1 MLFRSGWCV
10 VGSQPGLN
18 ALSGAYYPTAVRST
32 GVGAGL
38 GVGRIGAIVG
48 PIIGGQFMAAHW
60 STRDMFLAAAIPAAI
75 SAVAMFSLRWV
86 VPVSLGATRK
96 PAA

>member
-1 MLFRSGWCV
+1 
-10 VGSQPGLN
+10 
-18 ALSGAYYPTAVRST
+18 
-32 GVGAGL
+32 
-38 GVGRIGAIVG
+38 
-48 PIIGGQFMAAHW
+48 MAAHW